1 MSDQSAF
8 DTDVWTLTRFV
19 METGRKAKGSTG
31 ELTQLINSIMTSIK
45 AISSAV
51 RKAGLAHLQGMAGSV
66 NVTGDDQ
73 KKLDV
78 LSNDLMVNML
88 QSSYGTCCM
97 VSEEDKDLI
106 VTPKDKR
113 GKYVVCFDPLDGS
126 SNIDCLASIGTIF
139 AIYKRVSAM
148 THKEPTDKDALQ
160 KGNQIVCSG
169 YALYGSATLVAL
181 STGAGVN
188 FFMLDP
194 ALGEFILTERNV
206 KIKPKGK
213 IYSLNEGYAKYF
225 HSSVNEYLKHKK
237 YPEDGGAPYGARYV
251 GSMVSDVH
259 RTICYGGIFLYPAN
273 EKNPKGKLRLLYECN
288 PIAFLIEQSGGIAT
302 TGTQRVLDV
311 QPEGLH
317 CRVPFV
323 VGSPDDVNEYLT
335 FVKKHS

>member
-1 MSDQSAF
+1 MSDQSTF

-19 METGRKAKGSTG
+19 TETGRQAKGATG
-31 ELTQLINSIMTSIK
+31 ELTQLLNAIMTAIK

-66 NVTGDDQ
+66 NVTGDDV

-78 LSNDLMVNML
+78 LSNDLVVNML
-88 QSSYGTCCM
+88 KASYSTCCM

-139 AIYKRVSAM
+139 AIYKRV
-148 THKEPTDKDALQ
+148 TDGEPTEEDALQ
-160 KGNQIVCSG
+160 PGSNIVCAG

-181 STGAGVN
+181 STGAGLH

-194 ALGEFILTERNV
+194 AIGEFILTERNV
-206 KIKPKGK
+206 KIKPRGK

-225 HSSVNEYLKHKK
+225 HPSVNHYIEHKK
-237 YPEDGGAPYGARYV
+237 NPEDGGTPYGARYV

-259 RTICYGGIFLYPAN
+259 RTITYGGIFMYPAN
-273 EKNPKGKLRLLYECN
+273 QKSPEGKLRLLYECN
-288 PIAFLIEQSGGIAT
+288 PIAFLVEQAGGVAT
-302 TGTQRVLDV
+302 TGAQRVLDV
-311 QPEGLH
+311 QPRALH
-317 CRVPFV
+317 QRVPFV
-323 VGSPDDVNEYLT
+323 VGSPDDVNEYLA
-335 FVKKHS
+335 FVNKYQ